1 MPVSLFLGFE
11 YFQRANL
18 KLSKPHIAIPTDV
31 LRYLCQTDMVVQTA
45 AEYFNTIHVWLP
57 FISKKRMDL
66 GIPTQNPGPDLAM
79 LFLAMKF
86 CISDLSETQESSLY
100 TICKNFLFTL
110 ERGGLMT
117 LLGLQA
123 SILVALFE
131 HIHAIHPAA

>member
-1 MPVSLFLGFE
+1 M
-11 YFQRANL
+11 
-18 KLSKPHIAIPTDV
+18 
-31 LRYLCQTDMVVQTA
+31 RYLCQTDMVVQTA